1 MSVPIETILFDMG
14 GTLRTTNMRKH
25 EVDIE
30 KIREM
35 IALLGMDWDDEELT
49 AVLQEHAKAY
59 RNWAKRTLL
68 ELNEVDLWTRWMLPD
83 WPLDQVRQHALQLN
97 RLWRAATVKHEI
109 FPETKDVIV
118 TLFRRGYRLGLVSNT
133 TSSDEAPSILK
144 DLGISGLFET
154 VVLSCVV
161 GIRKPDPAILTLA
174 AGRMGVA
181 PQSCAYIGDQPRR
194 DVAAARKAGFSK
206 AIIINDQSNFES
218 EEEQDSA
225 LRPDHAIRN
234 LNELLDIFPPRSAP
248 QPAAVYDASL
258 STMWA
263 MKNFP
268 SLADFF
274 EAARRMGFARIELN
288 HKVTSLMLEG
298 IDLHQHQFSS
308 VHEPCPADISEDEL
322 KKRDWLISSTDE
334 AKRMEGVKAV
344 KRSIDLASRLGAS
357 AIVIHAGH
365 TTPDHDKLEKK
376 LRDLIDAGQ
385 RDSDEYRVV
394 YERMLKV
401 RAERVTSSFAAVQK
415 SIQELLDYAEP
426 LRIRLGLENR
436 YHYLEHPSPDE
447 LEILLKLAGP
457 EQIGFLYDIGH
468 AETLERLGFYPH
480 SEWLERFAPRMIGT
494 HLHDVITTVDHYA
507 PGLGNVDFDMAA
519 AALPDNA
526 FRTCEFQ
533 NFNTTEQVKAGLE
546 FLVKHKC
553 IKKL

>member
-1 MSVPIETILFDMG
+1 MSMPIETILFDMG
-14 GTLRTTNMRKH
+14 GTLRTTNMRKR
-25 EVDIE
+25 EVD
-30 KIREM
+30 KGKVREM
-35 IALLGMDWDDEELT
+35 IALLGMELDEEQLT
-49 AVLQEHAKAY
+49 ALLQERAKAY
-59 RNWAKRTLL
+59 RNWAKKTLL

-83 WPLDQVRQHALQLN
+83 WPSDQVRQHALQLN

-133 TSSDEAPSILK
+133 TSSDEAPGILK
-144 DLGISGLFET
+144 ELEISGLFET

-174 AGRMGVA
+174 AGRMGVS
-181 PQSCAYIGDQPRR
+181 PQSCVYIGDQPRR

-206 AIIINDQSNFES
+206 AIIINDQNKLES
-218 EEEQDSA
+218 EAEQDSS
-225 LRPDHAIRN
+225 LRPDYAICN

-268 SLADFF
+268 TLADFF
-274 EAARRMGFARIELN
+274 EAARRMGFAHIELN
-288 HKVTSLMLEG
+288 HKVTTPMLEG

-334 AKRMEGVKAV
+334 ARRMEAVKAI
-344 KRSIDLASRLGAS
+344 KRSIDIASRLGAS

-385 RDSDEYRVV
+385 RDSDEYRVNFA
-394 YERMLKV
+394 RMLKV
-401 RAERVTSSFAAVQK
+401 RAEHVKDSFAAVQR

-436 YHYLEHPSPDE
+436 YHYLEHPNPDE
-447 LEILLKLAGP
+447 LEILLKLAGS

-468 AETLERLGFYPH
+468 AETLERLGFYSH
-480 SEWLERFAPRMIGT
+480 SEWLERFASRMIGS
-494 HLHDVITTVDHYA
+494 HLHDVIATVDHYA
-507 PGLGNVDFDMAA
+507 PGLGDLDFGMAA
-519 AALPDNA
+519 ASLPDNA

-533 NFNTTEQVKAGLE
+533 NFNSTEQVRAGLE

>member
-1 MSVPIETILFDMG
+1 
-14 GTLRTTNMRKH
+14 
-25 EVDIE
+25 
-30 KIREM
+30 
-35 IALLGMDWDDEELT
+35 
-49 AVLQEHAKAY
+49 
-59 RNWAKRTLL
+59 
-68 ELNEVDLWTRWMLPD
+68 
-83 WPLDQVRQHALQLN
+83 
-97 RLWRAATVKHEI
+97 
-109 FPETKDVIV
+109 
-118 TLFRRGYRLGLVSNT
+118 
-133 TSSDEAPSILK
+133 
-144 DLGISGLFET
+144 
-154 VVLSCVV
+154 
-161 GIRKPDPAILTLA
+161 
-174 AGRMGVA
+174 
-181 PQSCAYIGDQPRR
+181 
-194 DVAAARKAGFSK
+194 
-206 AIIINDQSNFES
+206 
-218 EEEQDSA
+218 
-225 LRPDHAIRN
+225 
-234 LNELLDIFPPRSAP
+234 LNELLNIFPPRSAP

-263 MKNFP
+263 IKNFP
-268 SLADFF
+268 SLSDFF

-298 IDLHQHQFSS
+298 IDLQQHQFSS

-357 AIVIHAGH
+357 AIIIHAGH
-365 TTPDHDKLEKK
+365 TAPDHDKLEKK

-401 RAERVTSSFAAVQK
+401 RAEQATSSFAAVQR
-415 SIQELLDYAEP
+415 SIQELLGYAEP

-447 LEILLKLAGP
+447 LEILLRLAGP

-468 AETLERLGFYPH
+468 AETLDRLGFYPH
-480 SEWLERFAPRMIGT
+480 REWLERFAPRMIGT

-507 PGLGNVDFDMAA
+507 PGLGNMDFEMAA

-533 NFNTTEQVKAGLE
+533 NFNTPEQVRAGLE